1 MPDLTTRTGW
11 SDPAARPRDETGRG
25 LRSWRRVLAANP
37 LTVILSLWLLVPLIY
52 WPSAV
57 ALDAL
62 WRGSAGDTY
71 THGYLVLIASLW
83 LTVRERG
90 RLQAA
95 PARPAGWGLAP
106 VILLSVAW
114 LWSWRAAIEAL
125 HMLLLP
131 AILAAALVAALGWR
145 TARLALFPVGLLLF
159 AMPIWGAINGIL
171 QALASRVNGLL
182 IWLSGMPA
190 YMQGNVIRLPGGSI
204 DIAQTCSG
212 LNAFVIGL
220 TVAALYG
227 AITRDP
233 LRRRLA
239 WLGLMGALALIG
251 NSVRI
256 FIVTV
261 AAYQTDMRSP
271 LVAHHIWLGWCLFA
285 VAVGVFLA
293 LAGRLAGMW
302 DRGRPA
308 KARAEERPAE
318 APAGPM
324 TAAPP
329 AARLAVVLGCLA
341 LLPVLSYG
349 SDLLTSAARGQ
360 IAIQWPAAP
369 HGWRGPMPDTAS
381 EWSPRFLSASAQSLR
396 VYVDAGAEP
405 IEVFTVAYRS
415 QTQDAKLL
423 GYGNSLLGSA
433 EQLQGRAQ
441 RSVDSPAGRWR
452 ERVAVDPA
460 GARSLIWWRYRVGD
474 RVFTE
479 PRLSQLWYGLA
490 ALLGHPPVSS
500 ITALRAACGTDC
512 SAARRR
518 LEAAAARLQPVLT
531 LRRDGVPVR

>member
-11 SDPAARPRDETGRG
+11 SDPAARPREETRRG
-25 LRSWRRVLAANP
+25 LRPWERVLAANP
-37 LTVILSLWLLVPLIY
+37 LTVILGLWLLVPLIY

-83 LTVRERG
+83 LTVRERT

-95 PARPAGWGLAP
+95 PARPAGWGLAL
-106 VILLSVAW
+106 VVLLSLVW

-159 AMPIWGAINGIL
+159 AMPVWGAINGIL
-171 QALASRVNGLL
+171 QAFASRVNGLL

-227 AITRDP
+227 AIMRDP

-293 LAGRLAGMW
+293 LAGRLAGIW

-329 AARLAVVLGCLA
+329 TARLAVVLGCLA

-349 SDLLTSAARGQ
+349 SDLLTSTARGR

-381 EWSPRFLSASAQSLR
+381 EWSPRFLSPSAQSLR

-405 IEVFTVAYRS
+405 IEVFVVAYRS

-433 EQLQGRAQ
+433 AQLRGRSAQ
-441 RSVDSPAGRWR
+441 SVESPAGRWR

-500 ITALRAACGTDC
+500 ITALRAACGADC

-518 LEAAAARLQPVLT
+518 LEAAAARLQPVLA
-531 LRRDGVPVR
+531 LRPAGPA